1 MTVINLFYKQ
11 KRGLIFILALAGLL
25 VLFALSACAR
35 NPATANCPVTN
46 RVFQSFSFDVFE
58 NQEIEILD
66 YFYGTPNCP
75 SLYSTDDDRRRGKD
89 RKLIGM
95 SMSGVLYVAQKL
107 YVKWRVNST
116 GQVLEDTVDLR
127 QRLPKDMTKQRLHFI
142 VRDTGLFVFVVKP
155 EFREKGTPPDD
166 GPIYYKDFKILT
178 IYPDQPK

>member
-1 MTVINLFYKQ
+1 MMNFMGKQ
-11 KRGLIFILALAGLL
+11 IRVKHSILALAGLL
-25 VLFALSACAR
+25 VLFALSACAS

-46 RVFQSFSFDVFE
+46 RVNQSFSYDIFE
-58 NQEIEILD
+58 NPNIEVLD

-75 SLYSTDDDRRRGKD
+75 SLYSNDDQKRRDG
-89 RKLIGM
+89 RKLVSI
-95 SMSGVLYVAQKL
+95 SMTGVQYVAQKL

-127 QRLPKDMTKQRLHFI
+127 QRLPKDMTKHRLHFI

>member
-11 KRGLIFILALAGLL
+11 KRGLFFILALAGML
-25 VLFALSACAR
+25 VLFALSACAS

-46 RVFQSFSFDVFE
+46 RLFQSFSFDVFE

-75 SLYSTDDDRRRGKD
+75 SLYSNDDQRRGEG
-89 RKLIGM
+89 RKLVGI
-95 SMSGVLYVAQKL
+95 SMGGVLYRAQKL

-127 QRLPKDMTKQRLHFI
+127 QRLPKDMTKHRLHFT
-142 VRDTGLFVFVVKP
+142 VRDAGLFVFVVKP

-166 GPIYYKDFKILT
+166 GPSRYKDRKIIT